1 MSFTDKHANDARPDP
16 AIAHDITSRLK
27 KDGLACAVAFD
38 IARKLGCAPAQV
50 GRTADL
56 MKVRLVKCQLG
67 LFGYTPLKKIV
78 EPRLPPEPA
87 LGEAIRSGLVNGRLP
102 CETAWYIAAQFGV
115 PKMAVSSACENL
127 SVKIKPCQLG
137 AF

>member
-1 MSFTDKHANDARPDP
+1 MSLADKHGGDARPDP
-16 AIAHDITSRLK
+16 AIAPDITLRLK

-38 IARKLGCAPAQV
+38 IARQLGCAPAAV

-67 LFGYTPLKKIV
+67 LFGYAPRKKIV
-78 EPRLPPEPA
+78 EPRLPSEPA
-87 LGEAIRSGLVNGRLP
+87 LEEAISRGRIDGRLP
-102 CETAWYIAAQFGV
+102 CETAWHIAAQFGV
-115 PKMAVSSACENL
+115 TKMTVSSACEAL
-127 SVKIKPCQLG
+127 GVKIKPCQLG

>member
-1 MSFTDKHANDARPDP
+1 MSLADKDENAARPDP
-16 AIAHDITSRLK
+16 VIAHDITLRLK

-38 IARKLGCAPAQV
+38 IARQLGCAPALV

-67 LFGYTPLKKIV
+67 LFGYLPQKKIV
-78 EPRLPPEPA
+78 EPRLPPEPT
-87 LGEAIRSGLVNGRLP
+87 LGEAIRGGRVDGRLP
-102 CETAWYIAAQFGV
+102 CETAWQIAAQFGV
-115 PKMAVSSACENL
+115 PKMTVSCACEAL
-127 SVKIKPCQLG
+127 GVKIKPCQLG